1 MFAGGTLFQKVSSCL
16 EVLDGFMKQPYPI
29 VASMV
34 VADKRA
40 GSGGYD
46 SLTACIARIMGMS
59 NIMKRPK
66 ICRKLMS
73 EFFANYAVGII
84 NNKMWVCFH
93 ILAGGE
99 ALAVYTLPFYL
110 ST

>member
-1 MFAGGTLFQKVSSCL
+1 
-16 EVLDGFMKQPYPI
+16 MKQPYPI

-34 VADKRA
+34 VADKCA

-46 SLTACIARIMGMS
+46 NLTACIARIMGMS
-59 NIMKRPK
+59 NITKHPK
-66 ICRKLMS
+66 IYQKLTS
-73 EFFANYAVGII
+73 EFFANYTVGII
-84 NNKMWVCFH
+84 NNQKWVCFH
-93 ILAGGE
+93 VQAEGE